1 MQSQDLAQPSPAP
14 RPADGRRDFAL
25 ILILFVAFR
34 VMTLLAFRPG
44 GLVLDYSDYYWYRDV
59 SQLTRQGYWPYV
71 SLWSPYPPLFPLLM
85 IGLWQI
91 SILLPPWTFPNLWYT
106 LLLGGALLIFETG
119 NLVLIYAIAHKMYNR
134 EWALRSAWFYTALFV
149 PIYTLVGWFD
159 GCPLFFVL
167 LGLYLLLRGRPL
179 WSALVTGVGFMVK
192 LVPLILLPIGAQM
205 SNTPGP
211 PGLAPQGRAAGAGKS
226 QISPARWREPGRAN
240 DKSPDPRWHV
250 KIPLV
255 NWSFDIWHLIFYFGI
270 FGLTVLVIGLPFYLL
285 NPRMVWGSLTMNN
298 VREPWETVWALL
310 EGKFS
315 YGIVPLD
322 MRNTAWDPAA
332 STYTSPLPWLWI
344 TLAFGA
350 IFLWAYTRPLDWKDP
365 RNLTAFTGFTLI
377 LFMLYS
383 KGYSPQW
390 LGWTLAFVALL
401 LPNLRGALYAVVV
414 SLANLVEG
422 NIYFTVLPG
431 EHWLLFVTVG
441 LRTLIWVILAAEFM
455 LVVQPGWLTLP
466 VRLARR
472 WAVIG
477 LAAALVVGS
486 VPAGARFVQAYFDA
500 RYRQSP
506 YRATIKTL
514 RAQSQPGAALI
525 FNSFDNTTY
534 DWLYPYLRDNFA
546 FYMLDDYAPP
556 GESVEA
562 RTQALLE
569 SIAAQRRDWWLFDN
583 NPAAELPSEAA
594 ARRWLDDHATLVEAR
609 DSDSGRLYHFT
620 IK

>member
-1 MQSQDLAQPSPAP
+1 MQSQNPSQPAP
-14 RPADGRRDFAL
+14 ASHPADGQRDFAL

-91 SILLPPWTFPNLWYT
+91 SILLPPWTFPNLWFT
-106 LLLGGALLIFETG
+106 LLLGGVLLIFETG
-119 NLVLIYAIAHKMYNR
+119 SLALIYAIAGKMYGR
-134 EWALRSAWFYTALFV
+134 ESALRSAWFYTALFV

-179 WSALVTGVGFMVK
+179 WSALVTGIGFMVK
-192 LVPLILLPIGAQM
+192 LVPLILLPVGAQTA
-205 SNTPGP
+205 NTKYQI
-211 PGLAPQGRAAGAGKS
+211 ANDKS
-226 QISPARWREPGRAN
+226 QISN
-240 DKSPDPRWHV
+240 LKSPDSAWHV
-250 KIPLV
+250 KIPLL
-255 NWSFDIWHLIFYFGI
+255 NLSFDICNLKFDIYHLIFYFGI
-270 FGLTVLVIGLPFYLL
+270 FGLAVLAIGLPFYLL

-315 YGIVPLD
+315 YGTVPLD
-322 MRNTAWDPAA
+322 MRNTAWDPAT

-350 IFLWAYTRPLDWKDP
+350 IFLWAYTRPFDWKNP

-401 LPNLRGALYAVVV
+401 LPNLRGAFYAVVV
-414 SLANLVEG
+414 SLANLVEA
-422 NIYFTVLPG
+422 NIFLIILPD
-431 EHWLLFVTVG
+431 EHWLLWVTVG

-455 LVVQPGWLTLP
+455 LVVQPGWLTP
-466 VRLARR
+466 AVRLARR
-472 WAVIG
+472 WVVIG

-486 VPAGARFVQAYFDA
+486 VPAGARAVQAYFDA

-506 YRATIKTL
+506 YRATIQTL
-514 RAQSQPGAALI
+514 RAQTQPGAALI
-525 FNSFDNTTY
+525 FNSFDNPAY

-556 GESVEA
+556 GESVEV

-569 SIAAQRRDWWLFDN
+569 SIAAHRRDWWMFDN
-583 NPAAELPSEAA
+583 DPAAESPSKAA
-594 ARRWLDDHATLVEAR
+594 ARRWLEAHATLVEAR

-620 IK
+620 IKR

>member
-1 MQSQDLAQPSPAP
+1 MQSQDLSQPSAAP
-14 RPADGRRDFAL
+14 QPVDGQRDFVL

-44 GLVLDYSDYYWYRDV
+44 GLVLDYSDYYYYRDI
-59 SQLTRQGYWPYV
+59 SQLTRQGYWPNV
-71 SLWSPYPPLFPLLM
+71 SMWSPYPPLFPLLM

-91 SILLPPWTFPNLWYT
+91 SILLPPWTFPNLWFT

-119 NLVLIYAIAHKMYNR
+119 SLTLIYAIAGKMYNR

-159 GCPLFFVL
+159 SCPLFFIL

-192 LVPLILLPIGAQM
+192 LVPLILLPVGAQI
-205 SNTPGP
+205 SN
-211 PGLAPQGRAAGAGKS
+211 Q
-226 QISPARWREPGRAN
+226 QIGESANQQLPTSNFQSPISN
-240 DKSPDPRWHV
+240 LQSPDSAWHI

-255 NWSFDIWHLIFYFGI
+255 NWSFDIWHLILYFGI
-270 FGLTVLVIGLPFYLL
+270 FGLTVLAIGLPFYLL
-285 NPRMVWGSLTMNN
+285 NPRLVLGSLTMNN

-315 YGIVPLD
+315 YGLVPLD
-322 MRNTAWDPAA
+322 LRNTAWDPAA
-332 STYTSPLPWLWI
+332 SAYASPLPWLWI

-350 IFLWAYTRPLDWKDP
+350 IFLWAYTRPFDWKDP

-401 LPNLRGALYAVVV
+401 LPNLRGAFYAVVV
-414 SLANLVEG
+414 SLANLIEG
-422 NIYFTVLPG
+422 NVYLTILPS

-441 LRTLIWVILAAEFM
+441 LRTMIWVILAAEFM
-455 LVVQPGWLTLP
+455 LVVQPGWLTQP

-472 WAVIG
+472 WVVIG
-477 LAAALVVGS
+477 LAALFVVGS
-486 VPAGARFVQAYFDA
+486 VPAGTRFVQAYFDA

-514 RAQSQPGAALI
+514 RAQGQPGAALI
-525 FNSFDNTTY
+525 FNSFDNTAY
-534 DWLYPYLRDNFA
+534 DWLYPYLRNNFA

-556 GESVEA
+556 GESMEA

-569 SIAAQRRDWWLFDN
+569 SIAVQRRDWWLFDN
-583 NPAAELPSEAA
+583 DPAAELPSETA

>member
-1 MQSQDLAQPSPAP
+1 MQLSNVSQTTQDNV
-14 RPADGRRDFAL
+14 RHDFAL
-25 ILILFVAFR
+25 ILLLFVAFR

-91 SILLPPWTFPNLWYT
+91 SILLPPWTFPNLWFT
-106 LLLGGALLIFETG
+106 LLLGGVLLIFETG
-119 NLVLIYAIAHKMYNR
+119 SLVLIYAIAYKMYNR

-159 GCPLFFVL
+159 GLPLFFVL

-179 WSALVTGVGFMVK
+179 WSALVTGIGFMVK
-192 LVPLILLPIGAQM
+192 LVPFILLPVGVQI
-205 SNTPGP
+205 SNIKR
-211 PGLAPQGRAAGAGKS
+211 QISNGKS
-226 QISPARWREPGRAN
+226 EITNDGYQASKWRI
-240 DKSPDPRWHV
+240 

-255 NWSFDIWHLIFYFGI
+255 NRSFDIYNLKFDVWHLIFYLGI
-270 FGLTVLVIGLPFYLL
+270 FGLTVLAIGLPFYLL
-285 NPRMVWGSLTMNN
+285 NPRMVWGSITMNN
-298 VREPWETVWALL
+298 VREPWETVWALM

-315 YGIVPLD
+315 YGTVPLD
-322 MRNTAWDPAA
+322 MRNTAWDPAI

-350 IFLWAYTRPLDWKDP
+350 IFAWAYTRPFDWKDP

-401 LPNLRGALYAVVV
+401 LPNLRGAFYAVVV
-414 SLANLVEG
+414 SLANLIEG
-422 NIYFTVLPG
+422 NIYLTILPG

-441 LRTLIWVILAAEFM
+441 LRTLIWIILGAEFM
-455 LVVQPGWLTLP
+455 LVVQPGWLTWP
-466 VRLARR
+466 IRLARR
-472 WAVIG
+472 WVVIG

-514 RAQSQPGAALI
+514 RAQGQPDAALI
-525 FNSFDNTTY
+525 FNSFDNPAY

-569 SIAAQRRDWWLFDN
+569 SIAAQHRDWWLFDN

-594 ARRWLDDHATLVEAR
+594 AHRWLEAHATLVEAR

>member
-1 MQSQDLAQPSPAP
+1 MQSQDLAQPSLAP
-14 RPADGRRDFAL
+14 QPVDGRRDFLL

-91 SILLPPWTFPNLWYT
+91 SILLPPWTFPNLWFT
-106 LLLGGALLIFETG
+106 LLLGGALLIFEAG
-119 NLVLIYAIAHKMYNR
+119 SLALIYAIAHRMYNR

-167 LGLYLLLRGRPL
+167 LGLYLLVRGRPL
-179 WSALVTGVGFMVK
+179 WSALATGVGFMVK
-192 LVPLILLPIGAQM
+192 LVPLILLPIGAQI
-205 SNTPGP
+205 SNIKY
-211 PGLAPQGRAAGAGKS
+211 QISNDKS
-226 QISPARWREPGRAN
+226 QITN
-240 DKSPDPRWHV
+240 LKSPDSAWHI

-255 NWSFDIWHLIFYFGI
+255 SRSFDIWHLIFYFGI
-270 FGLTVLVIGLPFYLL
+270 FGLTVLAIGLPFYLL
-285 NPRMVWGSLTMNN
+285 NPRMVWGSITMNS

-310 EGKFS
+310 EGKYS
-315 YGIVPLD
+315 YGTVPLD
-322 MRNTAWDPAA
+322 MRNTAWDPST
-332 STYTSPLPWLWI
+332 STYVSPLPWLWI

-350 IFLWAYTRPLDWKDP
+350 IYLWAYTRPFDWKDP

-401 LPNLRGALYAVVV
+401 LPNLRGAFYAVIV
-414 SLANLVEG
+414 SLANLMEG
-422 NIYFTVLPG
+422 NVYFTILPS

-441 LRTLIWVILAAEFM
+441 LRTLIWVILGAEFM
-455 LVVQPGWLTLP
+455 LILQPGWLTRP
-466 VRLARR
+466 VRLGRR

-556 GESVEA
+556 GESMEA

-583 NPAAELPSEAA
+583 NPAVELPSEAV
-594 ARRWLDDHATLVEAR
+594 ARRWLEDHATLVEAR
-609 DSDSGRLYHFT
+609 DSDSGRLYHFS